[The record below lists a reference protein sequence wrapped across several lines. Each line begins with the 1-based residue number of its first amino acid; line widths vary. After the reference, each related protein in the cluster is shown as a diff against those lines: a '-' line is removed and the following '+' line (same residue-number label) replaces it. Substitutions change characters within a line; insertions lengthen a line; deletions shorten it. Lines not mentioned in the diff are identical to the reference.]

1 MAYLLG
7 AVPRIVAVLGLLVTL
22 TAIRSAVA
30 QPLEWTQHGA
40 VAEGT
45 QFDAVKGPDG
55 RVHLISSRYY
65 ALASDGTVLGDEDPG
80 DGHHG
85 DLDFPPAIA
94 VGADGAVHVVTRHD
108 GDFEGGNDIRYRR
121 RNAGGSWDLD
131 YLIGSRERRNY
142 VVGVTTVGSRVIAAY
157 TSAGDNVWGDI
168 RLWEAGEDS
177 ASALGNLSGIWR
189 ADTGIRLR
197 TSGDRLFLASGV
209 CDPDGRAYLLHGDA
223 GGDLVGTLAA
233 NTWEHHEGSGRR
245 GFVDLFVDA
254 GGQAHL
260 TYGAEQT
267 VHYNR
272 YDPAGDRVFA
282 TDVQIGSGLGEWH
295 MSIGLSAV
303 GASDDGQT
311 VVAVMLLSDGSQSA
325 SNSDLLWTYS
335 LDGGASWTDPTDLG
349 VNTSGGEGRLL
360 PRIVAVGGD
369 FLLFYKD
376 VGSGSI
382 SLMTMYVEPD
392 DPGDDDDTAGDDDDT
407 ADDDDDTA
415 GDDDV
420 TGDDDATG
428 DDDVADDDGSPPGS
442 GDGGCECALANDGC
456 APQNLAL
463 LVLFV
468 LGILNHRRWRHRV

>member
-1 MAYLLG
+1 MAFPLG
-7 AVPRIVAVLGLLVTL
+7 LVPRIVAVLGLLLTL
-22 TAIRSAVA
+22 TSPCSAFA

-40 VAEGT
+40 IAEGS
-45 QFDAVKGPDG
+45 QFDAARGPDG

-80 DGHHG
+80 DGHQG

-94 VGADGAVHVVTRHD
+94 VGTDGAVHVVTRHD

-121 RNAGGSWDLD
+121 RNPGGSWDLD

-142 VVGVTTVGSRVIAAY
+142 VVGVTTVGARVIAAY
-157 TSAGDNVWGDI
+157 TSAGDDVWGDI

-189 ADTGIRLR
+189 ADTGIRMR

-209 CDPDGRAYLLHGDA
+209 PDPDGRAYLLHSDA
-223 GGDLVGTLAA
+223 GGDLVGTLAT

-267 VHYNR
+267 AHYNR

-295 MSIGLSAV
+295 MS
-303 GASDDGQT
+303 T
-311 VVAVMLLSDGSQSA
+311 
-325 SNSDLLWTYS
+325 
-335 LDGGASWTDPTDLG
+335 
-349 VNTSGGEGRLL
+349 
-360 PRIVAVGGD
+360 
-369 FLLFYKD
+369 
-376 VGSGSI
+376 
-382 SLMTMYVEPD
+382 
-392 DPGDDDDTAGDDDDT
+392 
-407 ADDDDDTA
+407 
-415 GDDDV
+415 
-420 TGDDDATG
+420 
-428 DDDVADDDGSPPGS
+428 
-442 GDGGCECALANDGC
+442 
-456 APQNLAL
+456 
-463 LVLFV
+463 
-468 LGILNHRRWRHRV
+468 